1 METTMKI
8 LDRAA
13 DVADELF
20 RRACHME
27 YAGSGNEE
35 KTEHQQEHNDDTASA
50 DAPAGGRRRLQHRH
64 RLMHHSLLHRPHR
77 PRIHRRPR
85 ASGAARA
92 YGRRGLKTPTS
103 TPLPTAGWGS
113 QSPYERVGDAVE
125 TKEETQHSRGEA
137 KVHRPWSARPLP
149 PPIGVE
155 KLKDHDGPN
164 DETGKHQSYHSADT
178 AYPSLSPSGKPAH
191 RTTVASP
198 NTGDGLITL
207 RVQPSTSIVTTS
219 TTAELQRAVLRELV
233 AWYFY
238 ARGSNPQTLSDTT
251 EPAAG
256 LSRSVNP
263 LRPVKSMLAIGAEG
277 SGGAGT
283 AGGWA
288 LPALVEDADGEAAA
302 GVDVWKGIGVKGFT
316 FALSGRSR
324 RSVGKEIDSGWSQTG
339 GGDGGGGWASSG
351 ESVMPPPPPHTATA
365 PHRISISHRARRVSL
380 GTSLLL
386 LTPSSSTDLYN
397 ASSSAGPPTTSK
409 PIISRDRAAS
419 IIVSE
424 PPRSARRRRA
434 PHDRPRRFPA
444 SFGTALGPWVSHD
457 PDLCDAHEHAKYH
470 ELVAG
475 SPAAYDLERAKG
487 WTSHERIK
495 SFVWDVAMA
504 EGGDDD
510 SGDVSADGKKRV
522 SFSKMF
528 ERLLLVDPKDRVGAE
543 KASLEK
549 KTAERKRRESLRG
562 GVDEALGLV

>member
-20 RRACHME
+20 RRACHLE
-27 YAGSGNEE
+27 YAAPGNEE
-35 KTEHQQEHNDDTASA
+35 KEDLQQEHNGDAATA
-50 DAPAGGRRRLQHRH
+50 DAPANGRRRLHHRH

-85 ASGAARA
+85 PSGAARV

-103 TPLPTAGWGS
+103 TPLPMAGWGS
-113 QSPYERVGDAVE
+113 QSPYERVADLVNK
-125 TKEETQHSRGEA
+125 KEDTQHSRGEA
-137 KVHRPWSARPLP
+137 HLHRPWSARPLP
-149 PPIGVE
+149 PRIGVE

-164 DETGKHQSYHSADT
+164 DGEHQSYHSADT
-178 AYPSLSPSGKPAH
+178 AYPSLSLSDKPA
-191 RTTVASP
+191 RKPAAASSLDTA
-198 NTGDGLITL
+198 NRLITL
-207 RVQPSTSIVTTS
+207 RVQPSASIVTTS
-219 TTAELQRAVLRELV
+219 KTAELQRAVLRELV

-238 ARGSNPQTLSDTT
+238 ARGSNPQTLSDTA

-256 LSRSVNP
+256 LSRSVNA

-277 SGGAGT
+277 GCCGGAGG

-288 LPALVEDADGEAAA
+288 LPTLVEDADEEAAA

-316 FALSGRSR
+316 FALSGRGR
-324 RSVGKEIDSGWSQTG
+324 RSVGKDIDSGWSQAG
-339 GGDGGGGWASSG
+339 GSGGDGRWSNSG
-351 ESVMPPPPPHTATA
+351 EASMPPPPPPHTATA

-386 LTPSSSTDLYN
+386 ITPSSSTDLYN
-397 ASSSAGPPTTSK
+397 ASASSSPLTK
-409 PIISRDRAAS
+409 PIITRDRAAS

-457 PDLCDAHEHAKYH
+457 PDLCDTHEHAKYH

-510 SGDVSADGKKRV
+510 SGDASADGKKRV

-543 KASLEK
+543 KASLER